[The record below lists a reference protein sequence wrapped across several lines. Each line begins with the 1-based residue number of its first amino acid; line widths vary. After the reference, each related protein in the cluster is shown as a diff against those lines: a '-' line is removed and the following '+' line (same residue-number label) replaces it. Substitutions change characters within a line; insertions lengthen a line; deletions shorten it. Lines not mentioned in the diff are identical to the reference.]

1 MPFSI
6 DIGNDYRLTSDP
18 HCVTIFKVGAHGEK
32 SKTPGAEK
40 LTAIG
45 HYSDFA
51 DAAVGVLKHCVKC
64 SEAGSIAQLAEDM
77 KKAKAEILAAAWPK
91 RKDVHTKDES
101 KQEED
106 ERPADGPEDQTEEIL
121 DLLA

>member
-18 HCVTIFKVGAHGEK
+18 HCVTIFKVGAHGEE

-51 DAAVGVLKHCVKC
+51 DAAAGLLAHRVKC

-91 RKDVHTKDES
+91 RKEVHTKTEPDA
-101 KQEED
+101 EE
-106 ERPADGPEDQTEEIL
+106 EEAPL